1 MDMKAGLTTSLLLHG
16 GLLAFGLLTLSAP
29 KPFEVVESLPVS
41 TITETELAQ
50 LVKGDKKAAVK
61 ETPAPKPTKRPDVV
75 KDAVNAGDNTID
87 LENAPTPTPAPRK
100 VEAAEAPKSE
110 PDPVP
115 APVPKPEPKP
125 QPKAEPK
132 PVPATEVKSEPA
144 PKQEVKPDP
153 VKEAIEQ
160 PTESETAIKLPDT
173 TPLPQPRPTSP
184 APAQT
189 AKAPE
194 RKDSEKPVEDKK
206 ASKAE
211 KSDTASLEDDIKA
224 LINKEKPAGAGAKR
238 ETKEAAAGN
247 SRTNAPKLTRA
258 EMDALREQIGGCWSI
273 DAGITDPDKL
283 KVSVK
288 FNLDRQG
295 KLEGTPTITKSSGNA
310 SFDRSAIR
318 AIQKCDMRGLAVPSG
333 KYETWSEVIVNF
345 DPTDMFF

>member
-173 TPLPQPRPTSP
+173 TPLPQPRPTPP
-184 APAQT
+184 AP
-189 AKAPE
+189 
-194 RKDSEKPVEDKK
+194 
-206 ASKAE
+206 
-211 KSDTASLEDDIKA
+211 
-224 LINKEKPAGAGAKR
+224 G
-238 ETKEAAAGN
+238 
-247 SRTNAPKLTRA
+247 
-258 EMDALREQIGGCWSI
+258 
-273 DAGITDPDKL
+273 
-283 KVSVK
+283 
-288 FNLDRQG
+288 
-295 KLEGTPTITKSSGNA
+295 
-310 SFDRSAIR
+310 
-318 AIQKCDMRGLAVPSG
+318 
-333 KYETWSEVIVNF
+333 
-345 DPTDMFF
+345 